1 MGGNLKVWV
10 LKFRG
15 KIFGG
20 NIMVYIS
27 SGETNTVYRFDI
39 LRRVEPILEFTSLV
53 SVSLSGDLELKSL
66 KFMPKILF
74 LNLF

>member
-15 KIFGG
+15 KMFGG

-27 SGETNTVYRFDI
+27 SGETNTVYLMF
-39 LRRVEPILEFTSLV
+39 EWN
-53 SVSLSGDLELKSL
+53 KAC
-66 KFMPKILF
+66 
-74 LNLF
+74 